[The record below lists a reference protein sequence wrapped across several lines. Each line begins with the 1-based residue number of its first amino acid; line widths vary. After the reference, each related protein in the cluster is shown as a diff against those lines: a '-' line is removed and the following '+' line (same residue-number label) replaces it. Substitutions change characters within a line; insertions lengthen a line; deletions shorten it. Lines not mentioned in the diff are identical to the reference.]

1 MCVQII
7 KHQMKKHKS
16 GHNVGTEAD
25 ILKMSHFWCNT
36 ESVTPIDCT
45 EKMELT
51 CSGCER
57 LTVVWML
64 NVIALHKR

>member
-36 ESVTPIDCT
+36 ESVTPIDYR
-45 EKMELT
+45 KDGANL
-51 CSGCER
+51 
-57 LTVVWML
+57 LWM
-64 NVIALHKR
+64 